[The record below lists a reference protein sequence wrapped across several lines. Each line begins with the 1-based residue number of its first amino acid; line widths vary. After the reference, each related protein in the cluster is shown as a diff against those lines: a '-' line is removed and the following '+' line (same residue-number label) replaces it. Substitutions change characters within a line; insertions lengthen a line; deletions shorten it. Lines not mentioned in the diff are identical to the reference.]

1 MSQTFVH
8 DFTIYKIPLKIH
20 KKKQKNPLKR
30 NIEIHQQHQNRIRDN
45 FIKKK
50 PKIQKKQ

>member
-20 KKKQKNPLKR
+20 KKKTKKLIETKYR
-30 NIEIHQQHQNRIRDN
+30 NSPTTSKSNT
-45 FIKKK
+45 
-50 PKIQKKQ
+50 